1 MTTEELHPL
10 TDLFLRRAAS
20 NPEEMAGG
28 KWHWVLERIL
38 EHGSQADKDAIK
50 PVYSKIMMD
59 GSHREMMQE
68 LLNPNPEPEQLGLF
82 SNQNQS
88 QIPVPSNTTY
98 SGYQMQQTTPA
109 PQKLH
114 VTGDI
119 EYTGSLRKVLK

>member
-50 PVYSKIMMD
+50 PVYSKIMLD
-59 GSHREMMQE
+59 GAHREMMKE
-68 LLNPNPEPEQLGLF
+68 LLNPENDQLDLF
-82 SNQNQS
+82 SKVHIEQAQALVLARAQAQAKIQESLTN
-88 QIPVPSNTTY
+88 NTPY
-98 SGYQMQQTTPA
+98 K
-109 PQKLH
+109 KL
-114 VTGDI
+114 GQP
-119 EYTGSLRKVLK
+119 

>member
-50 PVYSKIMMD
+50 PVYSKIMLD
-59 GSHREMMQE
+59 GTHREMMKD
-68 LLNPNPEPEQLGLF
+68 LLNPEPEQKDMFSPSDYAQKTQQLNTQQYQSDLREVLGK
-82 SNQNQS
+82 
-88 QIPVPSNTTY
+88 I
-98 SGYQMQQTTPA
+98 
-109 PQKLH
+109 K
-114 VTGDI
+114 
-119 EYTGSLRKVLK
+119 

>member
-68 LLNPNPEPEQLGLF
+68 LLNPNPEPEQLDLF
-82 SNQNQS
+82 
-88 QIPVPSNTTY
+88 T
-98 SGYQMQQTTPA
+98 
-109 PQKLH
+109 
-114 VTGDI
+114 
-119 EYTGSLRKVLK
+119 